1 MDDRTAVRTQE
12 CAKVYTEL
20 LCTAA
25 KLDTLRHL
33 EGGYADAHVTA
44 AMHAVR
50 FAATILWPT
59 VPHTPPP
66 GYRHDSERLL
76 DLIANWREAALEVG
90 EFAPPR
96 PTLRL
101 VNDTAPPP

>member
-1 MDDRTAVRTQE
+1 MDDSPTVRAQE

-20 LCTAA
+20 LCAAA
-25 KLDTLRHL
+25 KLDTLRTL
-33 EGGYADAHVTA
+33 QSGYADSHVTS

-59 VPHTPPP
+59 VPHMPRP

-76 DLIANWREAALEVG
+76 DLTAHWREAALGLG
-90 EFAPPR
+90 EFAPPD
-96 PTLRL
+96 PDLRRIS
-101 VNDTAPPP
+101 DTPPP